1 MHNQQT
7 EGEDIQDFTMPKIPP
22 FSLLKF
28 NFGANMPTL
37 FKSLLLSLTLLCSA
51 NASAEQMQKLGDWDV
66 HYIAFPS
73 TFLTSD
79 VASTYDI
86 KRSKYL
92 GIINISVLDSD
103 SLKAQ
108 AVDIKVTARN
118 LLGNIRELDVR
129 EIREQDAIYYIAEV
143 PHRNEETYRIK
154 VTLTSENQTQEL
166 KFQQKFYVD

>member
-1 MHNQQT
+1 
-7 EGEDIQDFTMPKIPP
+7 MP
-22 FSLLKF
+22 
-28 NFGANMPTL
+28 AL
-37 FKSLLLSLTLLCSA
+37 FKSLLLSITLLVSA
-51 NASAEQMQKLGDWDV
+51 AANAEQMQKLGNWDV

-79 VASTYDI
+79 IALDYDI
-86 KRSKYL
+86 DRSKYL

-108 AVDIKVTARN
+108 AVTMTVTARN
-118 LLGNIRELDVR
+118 LLGNIRELEVR

-154 VTLTSENQTQEL
+154 VTLTSGNQTQEL

>member
-1 MHNQQT
+1 
-7 EGEDIQDFTMPKIPP
+7 MP
-22 FSLLKF
+22 
-28 NFGANMPTL
+28 AL
-37 FKSLLLSLTLLCSA
+37 FKSLLLSITLLVSA
-51 NASAEQMQKLGDWDV
+51 AANAEQMQKLGNWDV

-73 TFLTSD
+73 TFLTADIASD
-79 VASTYDI
+79 YDI
-86 KRSKYL
+86 DRSKYL

-108 AVDIKVTARN
+108 AVNMKVTARN

-143 PHRNEETYRIK
+143 PHRNEETYRIN
-154 VTLTSENQTQEL
+154 VTISSGNQTQEL